1 VTGLSVLLGIGI
13 DTGFSGSDFG
23 SVYLILFIILVGLS
37 GFVLSIS
44 LFGVISYF
52 IFIPSIR
59 RDGHIFN
66 AAHSLQILHPLS
78 TSVLL
83 GLAALC
89 IYTDSFVG
97 WILWML
103 TATIYLFQT
112 ASIVRRIRRENTNE
126 SADGFQNNLW
136 LLTLNLILGAEVITL
151 AAGAKPLAPWK
162 IQSLPADTWIVD
174 VRTKPEFFWNRLK
187 GAENYPW
194 GSGLVEAAEIKSR
207 DQPVLVTCLSGH
219 RSPSV
224 AVMLRRLGFKTVYNL
239 NWGILYLILLERG
252 KKVEGPFGLTRP
264 HRDPNRR
271 GEDLKA
277 MSIAYVVL
285 EAIILVLAPI
295 ESYYSL
301 NSPSFLQQ
309 ISGICIGSVGFLGAF
324 ISYRELGRNFRVF
337 AAPRLS
343 GTLITSG
350 IYSHVRHPMYTSVII
365 MFMGYII
372 FFNSLLS
379 APLWLAFSALYIV
392 KSIKEERI
400 IIQRFPEYEEYR
412 KKTWRFLPPII

>member
-1 VTGLSVLLGIGI
+1 MVLVGIGI
-13 DTGFSGSDFG
+13 ETGFSGSDHG
-23 SVYLILFIILVGLS
+23 SIGLILLIILAALA

-59 RDGHIFN
+59 RDAHIFN
-66 AAHSLQILHPLS
+66 AAHSSQILHPLS

-89 IYTDSFVG
+89 IYTNSYAAWF
-97 WILWML
+97 LWL
-103 TATIYLFQT
+103 LPASIYLVQT
-112 ASIVRRIRRENTNE
+112 TSIVRRIQRENTNGV
-126 SADGFQNNLW
+126 SSGLHSNPW

-151 AAGAKPLAPWK
+151 AAGARPFAPWK
-162 IQSLPADTWIVD
+162 IHSLPADTWIVD
-174 VRTKPEFFWNRLK
+174 VRTKPEFYWNHLR

-194 GSGLVEAAEIKSR
+194 GSGLIQAAEKKSKDR
-207 DQPVLVTCLSGH
+207 PVLVACLSGH
-219 RSPSV
+219 RSPAV
-224 AVMLRRLGFKTVYNL
+224 AVMLRKLGFKTVYNL
-239 NWGILYLILLERG
+239 TWGILYLILLERG

-271 GEDLKA
+271 GEDLRA
-277 MSIAYVVL
+277 MSIAYVVI
-285 EAIILVLAPI
+285 EAIILVLAPA
-295 ESYYSL
+295 EFCYSL
-301 NSPSFLQQ
+301 NSPGFIQQ
-309 ISGICIGSVGFLGAF
+309 MFGIGIGSLGFLGAYT
-324 ISYRELGRNFRVF
+324 SYRELGRNFRVF

-343 GTLITSG
+343 GTLVTSG
-350 IYSHVRHPMYTSVII
+350 IYSYVRHPMYTSVII

-379 APLWLAFSALYIV
+379 VPLWLAFSGLYII

-400 IIQRFPEYEEYR
+400 IMQRFPEYEAYR